1 MSTKSPLSLFDALKD
16 LLEKLAGENGNLW
29 LHGLYRFLRRENP
42 WTSLVDPFITIKIG
56 TYKDTQ
62 SLRKALEDSG
72 VIISEIADSIFDQ
85 IPLSESEKSLELVV
99 LSVEDLGLSAGANT
113 SQVYEAAKEQ
123 GFELCPAEVGP
134 QLRLQYIDQ
143 PNGEF
148 LQIAMEDITH
158 TPISFCV
165 SNFGGNMVL
174 EDAFVDPFYHKYGAS
189 CSYEES
195 DEFVFVKPN

>member
-1 MSTKSPLSLFDALKD
+1 MSTKSQLSLIDALKD
-16 LLEKLAGENGNLW
+16 LLDKVTGDDGDMW
-29 LHGLYRFLRRENP
+29 LRGLCRFLRRENP
-42 WTSLVDPFITIKIG
+42 WTKLDPFITIKIG
-56 TYKDTQ
+56 TYKDIP

-72 VIISEIADSIFDQ
+72 VSISESSNSILDRVT
-85 IPLSESEKSLELVV
+85 LSKSEKLLDLVV
-99 LSVEDLGLSAGANT
+99 LSVADLGLSIGAGT
-113 SQVYEAAKEQ
+113 LQVYDAAKKQ

-158 TPISFCV
+158 TPVSFCV